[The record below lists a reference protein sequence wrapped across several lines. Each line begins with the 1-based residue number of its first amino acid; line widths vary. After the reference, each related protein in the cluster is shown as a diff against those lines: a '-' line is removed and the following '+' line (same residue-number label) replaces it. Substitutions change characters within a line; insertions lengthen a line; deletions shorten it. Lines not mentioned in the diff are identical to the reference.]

1 MHIYTRA
8 GMCSIFMHFHHSL
21 QSFKRFFCR
30 ILSSTKDI
38 HWWYCWTGWLG
49 VAGLPDQPVF
59 SHLYACNLRRG
70 FSNMIEPQKFMISH
84 HPKWKMLEIIWYQI
98 RQRIAWKKNLL
109 RIPSTGSNSQ
119 PFLWLR
125 RWLSKCSLCSP
136 CNCTGFGHRSHWQ
149 QRCAGSLWPQSWNEA
164 NHLQTFLQWCLSM
177 VCFGFAPSTWACWL
191 CLSLVFQQKW
201 LLPIAVHCFPKVA
214 LLISG
219 EALAYASAGW
229 IFTTFPQFS
238 QAVSVRY
245 EPWAAWRQDDGS
257 TQNLFS
263 SYILIISTF
272 WGRFLE
278 GFHITVLST
287 FRISIGSSLTPRIHV
302 PISPQLQRFGLTLA
316 PTGELT
322 LRWRGRQIWGGSQKW
337 NLDSTCPGSKVVLNQ
352 KHICIA
358 AESFRNWRMIT
369 ARTAYKQTNESIW

>member
-1 MHIYTRA
+1 MRWLASICKLVTCMLTCTYTQEQACVAFSCIFTIPYRVSSVSFA
-8 GMCSIFMHFHHSL
+8 GFCPVQKTYIGDIAGRGGLGSRGCLTNQFFPIFMLAIFVGDSPTW
-21 QSFKRFFCR
+21 
-30 ILSSTKDI
+30 LSPRNSWFPT
-38 HWWYCWTGWLG
+38 T
-49 VAGLPDQPVF
+49 P
-59 SHLYACNLRRG
+59 S
-70 FSNMIEPQKFMISH
+70 
-84 HPKWKMLEIIWYQI
+84 KWKMLEIIWYQI
-98 RQRIAWKKNLL
+98 WQRIAWKKNLL

-125 RWLSKCSLCSP
+125 RWLSKCNLCSP

-201 LLPIAVHCFPKVA
+201 LLLIAVHCFPKVA

-219 EALAYASAGW
+219 EALAYASAGR

-238 QAVSVRY
+238 QAVSLRY

-278 GFHITVLST
+278 GFHITVLYT
-287 FRISIGSSLTPRIHV
+287 FRISRGSSLTPRIHV
-302 PISPQLQRFGLTLA
+302 PTSQLQRFGLTLA
-316 PTGELT
+316 PTAGS
-322 LRWRGRQIWGGSQKW
+322 WR
-337 NLDSTCPGSKVVLNQ
+337 
-352 KHICIA
+352 
-358 AESFRNWRMIT
+358 
-369 ARTAYKQTNESIW
+369 